1 MKMKQIFC
9 VFFLMLLSA
18 CAVMGDRTVNVSEAQ
33 IQQKLN
39 ERLAVPFTL
48 LKIFDVNLSNS
59 LVKFDDKTG
68 RLNTSL
74 DTALTSPFFK
84 ESLAGKL
91 AISGK
96 LRFDQEKQ
104 AVVLDE
110 PKVESLDLQGL
121 DGKYS
126 DFIQALAKNIGGEM
140 LSGMTLYEVKPED
153 LKIGTTQYTPKEM
166 QVTNQGLQIRLS
178 PLR

>member
-1 MKMKQIFC
+1 MKIRSLLCIFYLL
-9 VFFLMLLSA
+9 FLSA
-18 CAVMGDRTVNVSEAQ
+18 CAVMGDRTVNVTEAQ

-39 ERLAVPFTL
+39 ERLALPFSL

-59 LVKFDDKTG
+59 LVKFDEKSG

-96 LRFDQEKQ
+96 LRFDPIKQ

-110 PKVESLDLQGL
+110 PKVESVDLKGL
-121 DGKYS
+121 DGKYG
-126 DFIQALAKNIGGEM
+126 DIIQALAKNIGGEM
-140 LSGMTLYEVKPED
+140 LNGMTLYEVKPED
-153 LKIGTTQYTPKEM
+153 LKIGTTQYTPKDM

-178 PLR
+178 PQR